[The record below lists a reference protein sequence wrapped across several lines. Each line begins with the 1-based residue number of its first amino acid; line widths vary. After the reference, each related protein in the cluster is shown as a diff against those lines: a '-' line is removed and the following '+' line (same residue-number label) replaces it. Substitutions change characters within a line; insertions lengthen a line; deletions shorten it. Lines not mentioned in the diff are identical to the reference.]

1 MPKNESYAI
10 RMIELVATYFVVS
23 KKYAFLIIV
32 HMNAACSIGLIVL
45 IATGTIVLSTLN
57 YICAAFEIAGWRN
70 DFLNPIMN
78 DKYSDYQKYFV
89 FLFEQSIWQNLFNY
103 SRNIIYSYRIKQ
115 AMAINLAPTFY
126 MKNDIVIQKKMIRAI
141 RIHRKAIELVLILW
155 YLYYE

>member
-57 YICAAFEIAGWRN
+57 YICAAFEIAG
-70 DFLNPIMN
+70 
-78 DKYSDYQKYFV
+78 
-89 FLFEQSIWQNLFNY
+89 
-103 SRNIIYSYRIKQ
+103 
-115 AMAINLAPTFY
+115 
-126 MKNDIVIQKKMIRAI
+126 
-141 RIHRKAIELVLILW
+141 
-155 YLYYE
+155 